1 MGFPHPTLDIPG
13 SWPIVIEELSR
24 IHLRNEYSDQL
35 ERGLQLDPSVIPGHI
50 CATAWIF
57 SRTADFV
64 LLVTHRTLGWSTPG
78 GHVERHE
85 SSKIAGLRE
94 LEEET
99 GLTSF
104 DVQSVLSGPAL
115 IHVTDRTGADA
126 HRHWNIAWLYTSDMD
141 APLSPIEGAR
151 WFAVDQLPVG
161 AADLPATVTPL
172 RDLVL
177 QKPAPP
183 QPEIVTN

>member
-1 MGFPHPTLDIPG
+1 VT
-13 SWPIVIEELSR
+13 
-24 IHLRNEYSDQL
+24 
-35 ERGLQLDPSVIPGHI
+35 PGHI

-57 SRTADFV
+57 SRTAEFI
-64 LLVTHRTLGWSTPG
+64 LLVKHRTLGWSTPG

-115 IHVTDRTGADA
+115 IHVTDRTGPDA
-126 HRHWNIAWLYTSDMD
+126 HRHWNIAWLYTSDVD

-151 WFAVDQLPVG
+151 WFGVDQLPDG
-161 AADLPATVTPL
+161 APDLPATVTPL

-177 QKPAPP
+177 KKQ
-183 QPEIVTN
+183 